1 MARVLFTTFGS
12 YGDVHPYLAIGRE
25 LRKLGHEAGIATSAG
40 YREKAEAAGLTL
52 VSVRPDLKFADPELI
67 RYFFDRVRGTERV
80 VRAMASVVRETYE
93 DTLAAG
99 HNFDLIVT
107 HPLSFAAVLA
117 AQKLRLPWVSTVLAP
132 ASFVSACDPPV
143 PGPLPGI
150 VKVRTLGAGAMR
162 LTWHLLMLATLGWTQ
177 PVAELRREI
186 GLVPGRNP
194 LFAGSHSPDL
204 VLALFSKT
212 LAKPQPD
219 WPRQT
224 VVTGFPFYD
233 EPSGGLAPA
242 HSECVVRDKDLAHS
256 ECVVRDKDLAHS
268 ECVVRDK
275 EELAA
280 FLDSGPPP
288 VVFTLGSSAV
298 MAAGDFYSA
307 SLQAVEQV
315 NTRALF
321 LTGPS
326 PQGLPARLPP
336 SVLAWPYA
344 PHEQVFPRASA
355 IVHQGGVGT
364 TAQALRSGRPSLAVP
379 FAHDQFDN
387 AERVCRLGV
396 GLTIPR
402 HRYTE
407 RAAAQALARLL
418 ATPSYEQ
425 SARAA
430 GEAIRE
436 ENGALAAAEEIDSY
450 LTKRKISNTGR
461 PLESKTV

>member
-1 MARVLFTTFGS
+1 MARILFTAFGS
-12 YGDVHPYLAIGRE
+12 YGDVHPYLAIGQE

-52 VSVRPDLKFADPELI
+52 VGVRPDLKFEDPELI
-67 RYFFDRVRGTERV
+67 RYFFDRIRGTERV

-93 DTLAAG
+93 DTLAAAR
-99 HNFDLIVT
+99 NFDLIVT

-117 AQKLRLPWVSTVLAP
+117 AQKLKLPWVSTVLAP

-143 PGPLPGI
+143 PAPLPGI
-150 VKVRTLGAGAMR
+150 VKVRTLGSGAMR
-162 LTWHLLMLATLGWTQ
+162 LTWRLLMLATIGWTQ

-186 GLVPGRNP
+186 GLAPGGNP
-194 LFAGSHSPDL
+194 LFEGAHSPRL
-204 VLALFSKT
+204 VLALFSKV

-224 VVTGFPFYD
+224 VVTGFPFFH
-233 EPSGGLAPA
+233 EPSGGLAP
-242 HSECVVRDKDLAHS
+242 
-256 ECVVRDKDLAHS
+256 
-268 ECVVRDK
+268 
-275 EELAA
+275 ELAA

-307 SLQAVEQV
+307 SLQAVERV
-315 NTRALF
+315 HARALF

-355 IVHQGGVGT
+355 IVHQAGVGT

-379 FAHDQFDN
+379 FSHDQFDN

-418 ATPSYEQ
+418 ATPTYEQ
-425 SARAA
+425 SARASR
-430 GEAIRE
+430 EAIRE
-436 ENGALAAAEEIDSY
+436 ENGAAAAAQEIDGY